1 MITEDLNWKVIIVSK
16 DKYRLT
22 LVAGLAAA
30 IVLQIAL
37 VAGVFFFAPENSFL
51 SVKAGATQ
59 PTTAYSSAG
68 GNNIVADVV
77 AQCSPAVVKIETT
90 QQVSPN
96 MDPFFRQFFSVP
108 EQRELRQQQGLGSGL
123 IINKEGYIL
132 TNEHVVGEATV
143 IKVYLADQEEPLIAR
158 LVGSD
163 AELDLAVLK
172 VETDTNLPYLEFG
185 DSDAAQVG
193 HWVIAIGNPY
203 GLDHTVTTGVIS
215 AKGRP
220 VTIENRKYKNL
231 LQTDASIN
239 PGNSGGPLLDLQGS
253 VIGINTAINAGAQG
267 IGFAIPANTV
277 REVVDTLISN
287 GKISRPFMGVYLQ
300 NNTPELAA
308 KLGLGSA
315 TGAVVAG
322 VVPGSPAEKAGLQE
336 GDVILQ
342 ISNQKINDAGDITGF
357 IEKSK
362 VGAKLQLQI
371 ESSSGKKTVVVTLA
385 EK

>member
-1 MITEDLNWKVIIVSK
+1 MSK
-16 DKYRLT
+16 DKYRVT
-22 LVAGLAAA
+22 LVAGLVAA
-30 IVLQIAL
+30 IVLQIVL
-37 VAGVFFFAPENSFL
+37 VAGVFFFAPEESFL

-59 PTTAYSSAG
+59 PAAASSSPEG
-68 GNNIVADVV
+68 TNIVADVV
-77 AQCSPAVVKIETT
+77 ARCSPAVVKIETT
-90 QQVSPN
+90 QQVSQDI
-96 MDPFFRQFFSVP
+96 DPFFRQFFGVP
-108 EQRELRQQQGLGSGL
+108 EQGQLRQQQGLGSGF
-123 IINKEGYIL
+123 IINKDGYIL
-132 TNEHVVGEATV
+132 TNEHVISKATA
-143 IKVYLADQEEPLIAR
+143 IKVYLSEQEEPLAAR

-163 AELDLAVLK
+163 TELDLAVLK
-172 VETDTNLPYLEFG
+172 VETDKNLPYLEFG

-215 AKGRP
+215 AKERP
-220 VTIENRKYKNL
+220 VSIEERNYKNL

-277 REVVDTLISN
+277 QDVVDTLITD

-300 NNTPELAA
+300 NNTSELANR
-308 KLGLGSA
+308 LGLASE

-336 GDVILQ
+336 GDAILQ
-342 ISNQKINDAGDITGF
+342 LGNQKVNDAGDITGF

-362 VGAKLQLQI
+362 VGDKVQLQI
-371 ESSSGKKTVVVTLA
+371 ENSSGKKTIVVTLA

>member
-1 MITEDLNWKVIIVSK
+1 MFK
-16 DKYRLT
+16 DKYRGT
-22 LVAGLAAA
+22 LVAGLAVA

-37 VAGVFFFAPENSFL
+37 VAGVFFFAPAESLL
-51 SVKAGATQ
+51 SVKAGAAQ
-59 PTTAYSSAG
+59 PDVVTSSPEG
-68 GNNIVADVV
+68 TNIVADVV
-77 AQCSPAVVKIETT
+77 AKSSPAVVKIETK
-90 QQVSPN
+90 QQVSQDI
-96 MDPFFRQFFSVP
+96 DPFFWQFFSVP
-108 EQRELRQQQGLGSGL
+108 DQKQLRQQVQQGLGSGF
-123 IINKEGYIL
+123 IFNKEGYIL
-132 TNEHVVGEATV
+132 TNEHVISEATE
-143 IKVYLADQEEPLIAR
+143 IKVYLSDQEEPLVAR

-163 AELDLAVLK
+163 TELDLAILK
-172 VETDTNLPYLEFG
+172 VEADTVLPHLEFG

-220 VTIENRKYKNL
+220 VSIEERNYKNL

-239 PGNSGGPLLDLQGS
+239 PGNSGGPLLDLQGN

-277 REVVDTLISN
+277 QEVVDTLITD

-300 NNTPELAA
+300 NNTPGLANR
-308 KLGLGSA
+308 LGLASE

-336 GDVILQ
+336 GDAILQ
-342 ISNQKINDAGDITGF
+342 IGKQKVNDAGDITGF
-357 IEKSK
+357 IEKSRVGDK
-362 VGAKLQLQI
+362 VQLQI
-371 ESSSGKKTVVVTLA
+371 ENSSGKKAIVVTLA